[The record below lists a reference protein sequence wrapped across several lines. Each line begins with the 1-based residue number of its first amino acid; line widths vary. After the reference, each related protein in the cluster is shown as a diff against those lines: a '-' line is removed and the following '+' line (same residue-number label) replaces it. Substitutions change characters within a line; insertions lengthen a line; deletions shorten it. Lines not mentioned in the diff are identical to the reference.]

1 MTQSR
6 LNNILLLHCH
16 KEMSD
21 AIDLTAV
28 AKISLQLM
36 RRERRILEHF
46 CNRYV

>member
-16 KEMSD
+16 KEITD

-28 AKISLQLM
+28 AQDFIAANEK
-36 RRERRILEHF
+36 RK
-46 CNRYV
+46 RYFEAFS